1 MGGVM
6 TRGIVTDDR
15 FVSFR
20 ARAGGGRF
28 HGVVVRPVQVNRAVF
43 RGIGGQVPGHRVRED
58 LSLIHI

>member
-58 LSLIHI
+58 